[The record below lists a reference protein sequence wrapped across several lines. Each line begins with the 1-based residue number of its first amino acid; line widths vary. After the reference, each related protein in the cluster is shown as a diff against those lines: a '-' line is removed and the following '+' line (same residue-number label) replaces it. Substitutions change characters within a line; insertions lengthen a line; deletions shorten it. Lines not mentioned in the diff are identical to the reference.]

1 MPLMVAEDAAARACN
16 LTACACNLTAR
27 ARRRA
32 RAMRRGRSRIAHLR
46 HDEYPEKFPDATVS
60 DDVLGRLERA
70 ALLRLEALGTRRKR
84 APFV

>member
-1 MPLMVAEDAAARACN
+1 MTQQPRETYYRIARHRC
-16 LTACACNLTAR
+16 